1 MTDFELQ
8 KVLNAIKYIPSENE
22 RDEVTQIIL
31 KAASESITL
40 DRLKQLTKRETKA
53 DFKENGT
60 NGFIKFKPK
69 EINSMP
75 DYLKKLFTI
84 NDKIVTYRYVNGLYQ
99 ARFRRDGYNIEVASK
114 SFDIMRQKF
123 LDKLLAVE
131 RAKQNAGY
139 PLLSDFINDW
149 LKVKKQTVKETTYKS
164 YVNLLSRNILPKFG
178 HYHVNEITR
187 KAIQD
192 FLFELTDNGKNR
204 TAQKLKLL
212 LSAIFDVIVED
223 YNIKTPMSKIVL
235 SHYEV
240 KKGKAFTKAEEK
252 VIIDFCK
259 ENPHYTGN
267 SAILTLLYTGMRV
280 GELETITY
288 DDTFIYCESEKT
300 RKGYAK
306 VIRQIPISPIL
317 KKVLPLIDLEQAKT
331 TNRYTIRDA
340 LKRIFLDRHI
350 HELRYSFITRAKEC
364 GCNPELVMKW
374 VGHEFDSDVK
384 TSRVDRGYT
393 TYSQEY
399 ILQEIN
405 KIDYEL

>member
-22 RDEVTQIIL
+22 RDKVTQIIF

-40 DRLKQLTKRETKA
+40 DRLKQLTKREKA
-53 DFKENGT
+53 DFRENGT
-60 NGFIKFKPK
+60 NGFIKFTKK
-69 EINSMP
+69 EINSMS

-123 LDKLLAVE
+123 LDKLLATE
-131 RAKQNAGY
+131 KAKQNADY
-139 PLLSDFINDW
+139 PLLYDFINDW
-149 LKVKKQTVKETTYKS
+149 LKVKKQTVKETTYNS
-164 YVNLLSRNILPKFG
+164 YVNLLSRNVLPKFG

-187 KAIQD
+187 KDIQD
-192 FLFELTDNGKNR
+192 FLFELTDEGKNR

-223 YNIKTPMSKIVL
+223 YGIKTPMSKIVL

-252 VIIDFCK
+252 TIIDFCK
-259 ENPHYTGN
+259 ENPHYAGN

-280 GELETITY
+280 GELKTITY

-306 VIRQIPISPIL
+306 VIRQIPLSPML
-317 KKVLPLIDLEQAKT
+317 KKVLHLIDLEQAKT
-331 TNRYTIRDA
+331 SCRYTIRDA
-340 LKRIFLDRHI
+340 LKRIFPERHI

-374 VGHEFDSDVK
+374 VGHEFDADVK
-384 TSRVDRGYT
+384 TSRADRGYT

>member
-1 MTDFELQ
+1 
-8 KVLNAIKYIPSENE
+8 
-22 RDEVTQIIL
+22 
-31 KAASESITL
+31 
-40 DRLKQLTKRETKA
+40 
-53 DFKENGT
+53 
-60 NGFIKFKPK
+60 
-69 EINSMP
+69 MP

-114 SFDIMRQKF
+114 SFDIMKQKF
-123 LDKLLAVE
+123 LDKLLATE
-131 RAKQNAGY
+131 KAKQNAGY
-139 PLLSDFINDW
+139 PLLSDFIADW
-149 LKVKKQTVKETTYKS
+149 LKVKKQTVKETTYNS

-187 KAIQD
+187 KDVQD
-192 FLFELTDNGKNR
+192 FLFELTDEGKNR

-223 YNIKTPMSKIVL
+223 YGIKTPMTKIVL

-240 KKGKAFTKAEEK
+240 KKGRAFTKAEEK
-252 VIIDFCK
+252 VIVDFCK
-259 ENPHYTGN
+259 GNSHYAGN
-267 SAILTLLYTGMRV
+267 SAILVLLYTGMRV

-306 VIRQIPISPIL
+306 VVRQIPISPML
-317 KKVLPLIDLEQAKT
+317 KKVLQIIDLEQAKA
-331 TNRYTIRDA
+331 TNRFTIRDA
-340 LKRIFLDRHI
+340 LKRIFPDRHV
-350 HELRYSFITRAKEC
+350 HELRYSFITRAKEM

-374 VGHEFDSDVK
+374 VGHEFDADVK

>member
-1 MTDFELQ
+1 MTDNELQ

-40 DRLKQLTKRETKA
+40 DRLKALTKKEVKA

-60 NGFIKFKPK
+60 NGFIKFTKK

-123 LDKLLAVE
+123 LDKLLATE
-131 RAKQNAGY
+131 KAKQNAGY
-139 PLLSDFINDW
+139 PLFADFINDW

-187 KAIQD
+187 KDIQD

-223 YNIKTPMSKIVL
+223 YNIKTPMS
-235 SHYEV
+235 YEV

-259 ENPHYTGN
+259 DNPHYAGN

-280 GELETITY
+280 GELKTITY
-288 DDTFIYCESEKT
+288 DNTFIYCESEKT

-306 VIRQIPISPIL
+306 VIRQIPISPMM
-317 KKVLPLIDLEQAKT
+317 KKVMPLIDLEQAKA

-340 LKRIFLDRHI
+340 LIRIFPERHI

-405 KIDYEL
+405 KIAYKL